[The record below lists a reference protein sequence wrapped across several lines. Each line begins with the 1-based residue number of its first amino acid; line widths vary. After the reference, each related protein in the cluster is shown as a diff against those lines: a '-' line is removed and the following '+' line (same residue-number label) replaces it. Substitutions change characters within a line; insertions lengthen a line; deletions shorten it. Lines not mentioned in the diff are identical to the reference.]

1 VETFALSISELS
13 CACRGG
19 FNFFEATFYC
29 SNKGIAQSLSISGE
43 KTADSLLQHRKGR
56 PSLSSKTNSIEKSI
70 NL

>member
-1 VETFALSISELS
+1 VETSALSISELS

-19 FNFFEATFYC
+19 FDFLEA

-56 PSLSSKTNSIEKSI
+56 PSLTA
-70 NL
+70 